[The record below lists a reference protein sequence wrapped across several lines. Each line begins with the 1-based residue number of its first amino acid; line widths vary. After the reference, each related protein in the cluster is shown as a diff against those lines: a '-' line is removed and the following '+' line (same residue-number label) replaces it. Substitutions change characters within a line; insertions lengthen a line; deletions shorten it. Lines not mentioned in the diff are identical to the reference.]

1 MHDFSLRR
9 YMTASPHTIDA
20 SATYAEAGRRM
31 HEHHIRH
38 LPVMAGEE
46 LLSVVTDEH
55 VAFIAA
61 LKGSF
66 PDSVRLDEV
75 SGPRPYIVTPD
86 SDLQQVAR
94 ELIENKQSAAVV
106 LDKGR
111 VVGVFT
117 LIDALRA
124 LIDLSAEAR
133 RIPVA
138 HPT

>member
-9 YMTASPHTIDA
+9 YMTASPHTIDS

-38 LPVMAGEE
+38 LPVMDGEA
-46 LLSVVTDEH
+46 LVGIVNDEH
-55 VAFIAA
+55 VAFIGA
-61 LKGSF
+61 LKGAY
-66 PDSVRLDEV
+66 PDSVRIDEV
-75 SGPRPYIVTPD
+75 SGPRPYVVAPD
-86 SDLQQVAR
+86 TDLQQVAR
-94 ELIENKQSAAVV
+94 ELIENKQSAAVI

-124 LIDLSAEAR
+124 LIDLAAEAR

-138 HPT
+138 HHA